1 MRTTLTID
9 DDLLAAAHNLARAR
23 SVSVGRILSD
33 WARRGLST
41 PSQIGTVSESGFPVF
56 RVPVHAHLI
65 TIDDVNRIEDEV

>member
-33 WARRGLST
+33 WARRGLTT
-41 PSQIGTVSESGFPVF
+41 PSQLGAASESGFPVF
-56 RVPVHAHLI
+56 RVPVDAHPI
-65 TIDDVNRIEDEV
+65 TNDDVKTIEDEM